1 LFYNLPDFC
10 KADASRIPPHASL
23 RKACQ
28 GESPMPEREI
38 YLLSPRSLSPETI
51 AVAFAKTSRSPDS
64 FRVIAAELSDEKSA
78 QFHEKWVVGYGHA
91 SVAEHAV
98 LHIAFEN
105 VSRLAIESIE
115 GNRLASYTEKSTR
128 YQRWGLD
135 DFTIPPELE
144 GHPLYDEYVDTIR
157 FLFKTYAD
165 SLDPV
170 RSLIFE
176 RFPRRENEKNEAWDR
191 RIRSKYVD
199 VCRFILPAASLANVG
214 MTANARVLENMIRKM
229 LSHELA
235 EVRQIGEK
243 VKEVALGETPTLVK
257 YADAV
262 PYLVETCKEI
272 RELEIGDLSSETG
285 DESWCNLVDYDIDG
299 ERKVLATVLYRFG
312 EMSYAQALDHIGS
325 LDEERKA
332 RLVESLLG
340 RLGKYDVPFRELEYS
355 TYTFDLIMDQGAYAE
370 FKRHRMMT
378 QTPQK
383 LTTLL
388 GYATPHLITEAGFE
402 SQYETAMESAAKM
415 YEKLYQFSPAIA
427 QYVVPNGFNRRVL
440 AKFNLREAYAFC
452 QLRSAA
458 NAHFSIRR
466 VAQRIYEE
474 IARVHPLLTK
484 YIKLHE
490 ETWQGVEEGFFT
502 KV

>member
-1 LFYNLPDFC
+1 
-10 KADASRIPPHASL
+10 
-23 RKACQ
+23 
-28 GESPMPEREI
+28 MPEHEI

-51 AVAFAKTSRSPDS
+51 AVAFAKTSRSPAS
-64 FRVIAAELSDEKSA
+64 FRAIAAELSDEKSA

-128 YQRWGLD
+128 YQKWDLD

-144 GHPLYDEYVDTIR
+144 GHPLCGEYVETIR
-157 FLFKTYAD
+157 LLFKTYAD
-165 SLDPV
+165 SLEPV
-170 RSLIFE
+170 RSLILE
-176 RFPRRENEKNEAWDR
+176 RFPRRDNEKDEAWDR

-199 VCRFILPAASLANVG
+199 VCRFLLPAASLANVG

-235 EVRQIGEK
+235 EVRQIGER

-262 PYLVETCKEI
+262 PYLMETCQ
-272 RELEIGDLSSETG
+272 ELQGIETG
-285 DESWCNLVDYDIDG
+285 DLDNGDLDWCSLIDYDKNG
-299 ERKVLATVLYRFG
+299 EQKVLAAALYRFE
-312 EMSYAQALDHIGS
+312 EMSYASALTYIES
-325 LDEERKA
+325 LDEEKKTSLA
-332 RLVESLLG
+332 ASLLA
-340 RLGKYDVPFRELEYS
+340 RLGKYDVPLRELEYS
-355 TYTFDLIMDQGAYAE
+355 SYTFDLVMDQGAYAE

-383 LTTLL
+383 LTTRL
-388 GYATPHLITEAGFE
+388 GYATPSLITEAGFE
-402 SQYETAMESAAKM
+402 SQYIAAMDAAAQM
-415 YEKLYQFSPAIA
+415 YEKLYQDNWDVA
-427 QYVVPNGFNRRVL
+427 QYIVPNGFNRRVL
-440 AKFNLREAYAFC
+440 AQFNLREAYAFC
-452 QLRSAA
+452 QLRSAT

-474 IARVHPLLTK
+474 MSRAHPLLTK
-484 YIKLHE
+484 YMRLHD
-490 ETWQGVEEGFFT
+490 ETWQGVEEGYFT

>member
-1 LFYNLPDFC
+1 
-10 KADASRIPPHASL
+10 
-23 RKACQ
+23 
-28 GESPMPEREI
+28 MPEREI

-51 AVAFAKTSRSPDS
+51 AVAFAKTSRAPES
-64 FRVIAAELSDEKSA
+64 FRAIAAELSDEKSA

-128 YQRWGLD
+128 YQKWGPD

-144 GHPLYDEYVDTIR
+144 AHPLCGEYVDTIR

-170 RSLIFE
+170 RSLILE
-176 RFPRRENEKNEAWDR
+176 QFPRRENEKDEAWDR

-243 VKEVALGETPTLVK
+243 VKEVALDETPTLVK

-262 PYLVETCKEI
+262 PYLVETCKEM
-272 RELEIGDLSSETG
+272 REFETRALNRS
-285 DESWCNLVDYDIDG
+285 DAEWCILIDYDRDG
-299 ERKVLATVLYRFG
+299 ENKVLAAALYRFG
-312 EMSYAQALDHIGS
+312 ELSYANS
-325 LDEERKA
+325 LSYVSSVNEDERAKLA
-332 RLVESLLG
+332 ESLLG
-340 RLGKYDVPFRELEYS
+340 RLGKFDIPLRELEYS

-383 LTTLL
+383 LTTRL
-388 GYATPHLITEAGFE
+388 GYATPRLIKEAGFG
-402 SQYETAMESAAKM
+402 SQYEAAMESATGM
-415 YEKLYQFSPAIA
+415 YEKLYRDNPNIA

-440 AKFNLREAYAFC
+440 AQFNLREAFAFC

-466 VAQRIYEE
+466 IAQRIHEE
-474 IARVHPLLTK
+474 MARVHPLLTK
-484 YIKLHE
+484 YMKLHD
-490 ETWQGVEEGFFT
+490 ETWQGVEENHF
-502 KV
+502 VEV

>member
-1 LFYNLPDFC
+1 
-10 KADASRIPPHASL
+10 
-23 RKACQ
+23 
-28 GESPMPEREI
+28 MPEREI
-38 YLLSPRSLSPETI
+38 YLLSPRALSPETI
-51 AVAFAKTSRSPDS
+51 AVAFAKTSRSPES
-64 FRVIAAELSDEKSA
+64 FRAIAAELSDEKSA

-128 YQRWGLD
+128 YQKWGPD
-135 DFTIPPELE
+135 DFFIPTELRE
-144 GHPLYDEYVDTIR
+144 AGNALCDEYVDTVR
-157 FLFKTYAD
+157 FLFKTYAE
-165 SLDPV
+165 SIDPV
-170 RSLIFE
+170 RSLILE
-176 RFPRRENEKNEAWDR
+176 RFPRRENEKEEAWDR

-235 EVRQIGEK
+235 EVREVGQK

-262 PYLVETCKEI
+262 PYLVETILEFSHADTETLRKEKSP
-272 RELEIGDLSSETG
+272 RLRDSVANN
-285 DESWCNLVDYDIDG
+285 WCALIDYNKVA
-299 ERKVLATVLYRFG
+299 EKKVLAAVLYRFG
-312 EMSYAQALDHIGS
+312 EMAYAEASAYIKSLKKAERAELADAL
-325 LDEERKA
+325 LQ
-332 RLVESLLG
+332 
-340 RLGKYDVPFRELEYS
+340 RLGKYDVPLRELEYA

-383 LTTLL
+383 LTTRL
-388 GYATPHLITEAGFE
+388 GYTTPRLITEAGFG
-402 SQYETAMESAAKM
+402 SQYETAMESASKL
-415 YEKLYQFSPAIA
+415 YEKLYQFNPNVA
-427 QYVVPNGFNRRVL
+427 QYIVPNGFNRRVL
-440 AKFNLREAYAFC
+440 AEFNLREAYAFC

-466 VAQRIYEE
+466 VAQRMYEE
-474 IARVHPLLTK
+474 ISRVHPLLTK
-484 YIKLHE
+484 YMKLHE
-490 ETWQGVEEGFFT
+490 ETWQGVEGDYFT
-502 KV
+502 KT

>member
-1 LFYNLPDFC
+1 
-10 KADASRIPPHASL
+10 
-23 RKACQ
+23 
-28 GESPMPEREI
+28 MPEREI

-51 AVAFAKTSRSPDS
+51 AVAFAKTSRSPES
-64 FRVIAAELSDEKSA
+64 FRAIAAELSDEKSA

-128 YQRWGLD
+128 YQKWGLD

-144 GHPLYDEYVDTIR
+144 GHPLCEEYVDIIR
-157 FLFKTYAD
+157 LLFKTYAD
-165 SLDPV
+165 SLEPV
-170 RSLIFE
+170 RRLVLE
-176 RFPRRENEKNEAWDR
+176 RFPRRENEKEEAWDR
-191 RIRSKYVD
+191 RVRSKYVD
-199 VCRFILPAASLANVG
+199 VCRFLLPAASLANVG
-214 MTANARVLENMIRKM
+214 MTANARVLENTIRKM
-229 LSHELA
+229 LSHELG
-235 EVRQIGEK
+235 EVRQIGER

-262 PYLVETCKEI
+262 PYLMETSKEI
-272 RELEIGDLSSETG
+272 GALEIRNSGAGDT
-285 DESWCNLVDYDIDG
+285 DWCSLIDYDKDG
-299 ERKVLATVLYRFG
+299 EQKVLAAALYRFG
-312 EMSYAQALDHIGS
+312 EMSYANALTYIES
-325 LDEERKA
+325 LDEQGKENLA
-332 RLVESLLG
+332 ASLLA
-340 RLGKYDVPFRELEYS
+340 RLGKYDVPLRELEYS
-355 TYTFDLIMDQGAYAE
+355 TYIFDLVMDQGAYAE

-383 LTTLL
+383 LTTRL
-388 GYATPHLITEAGFE
+388 GYTLPRLVTEADFE
-402 SQYETAMESAAKM
+402 SQYESAMESAAKM
-415 YEKLYQFSPAIA
+415 YEKLYQEDPNVA

-440 AKFNLREAYAFC
+440 AQFNLREAYAFC

-466 VAQRIYEE
+466 IAQRIHEE
-474 IARVHPLLTK
+474 MARVHPLLTK
-484 YIKLHE
+484 YMKLHD
-490 ETWQGVEEGFFT
+490 ETWEGVEEGYFT